1 MKNNGS
7 EWAASYVLEDHMATV
22 CGRVWAVVSFSVLL
36 SGVKGFGERG
46 G

>member
-36 SGVKGFGERG
+36 SGVKGFGGRG